1 VIKKFYKCSHLLPP
15 LIQVVLRNFLGR
27 NKERELFML
36 KRIIKKGD
44 VVVDVGAHL
53 GIYTY
58 KLRKLVGKNGTVI
71 GLEPQVELSRYL
83 SSAFQIFRNVTII
96 NSAAHKV
103 NSTKVLFTPIHNGS
117 IATGGASL
125 QKRSIDNEITK
136 ITTIKI
142 DSLNLARCSFI
153 KIDVEGGELG
163 VLEGSLQTLSR
174 LHPSLLIEI
183 DFTLSG
189 KNVANTISLLKRLKY
204 KPFLIEKNAFI
215 SLDYK
220 EFKTIAINRKF
231 GRDTLNFFFI

>member
-1 VIKKFYKCSHLLPP
+1 MIKIFYKYSHLLPP

-27 NKERELFML
+27 NKERELSVL

-44 VVVDVGAHL
+44 VAVDVGAHL

-71 GLEPQVELSRYL
+71 GLEPQFELSRYL
-83 SSAFQIFRNVTII
+83 SSAFNIFRNVSII
-96 NSAAHKV
+96 NSAAHKI
-103 NSTKVLFTPIHNGS
+103 NSTKVLYTPIHNGS

-125 QKRSIDNEITK
+125 KKRSINNEITS

-153 KIDVEGGELG
+153 KIDVEGGELS
-163 VLEGSLQTLSR
+163 VLEGSLKTLSKF
-174 LHPSLLIEI
+174 HPALLIEI

-189 KNVANTISLLKRLKY
+189 KNVASTVNLLKRLKY
-204 KPFLIEKNAFI
+204 QPFVIERNAFI

-220 EFKTIAINRKF
+220 EFKTIAVNRKF

>member
-1 VIKKFYKCSHLLPP
+1 MIKIFYKYSHLLPP

-27 NKERELFML
+27 NKERELSVL

-44 VVVDVGAHL
+44 VAVDVGAHL

-71 GLEPQVELSRYL
+71 GLEPQFDLSRYL
-83 SSAFQIFRNVTII
+83 SLAFHIFRNVSII

-103 NSTKVLFTPIHNGS
+103 NSTKVLYTPKHNGS

-125 QKRSIDNEITK
+125 KKRSINNEITK

-142 DSLNLARCSFI
+142 DSLNLARCNFI
-153 KIDVEGGELG
+153 KIDVEGGELS
-163 VLEGSLQTLSR
+163 VLEGSLKTLSKF
-174 LHPSLLIEI
+174 HPALLIEI

-189 KNVANTISLLKRLKY
+189 KNVASTVNLLKRLKY
-204 KPFLIEKNAFI
+204 QPFVIERNAFI

-220 EFKTIAINRKF
+220 EFKTIAVNRKF